1 MKIRFNQPENKTPDV
16 DRGLRVQYSAAKRSD
31 KSWRWYLIIA
41 VSSLPV
47 VYLLAVITWE
57 MINIEANGRIRVPSF
72 TVRTAVDGYV
82 EQLFVEPLQTVSEG
96 ARLAELANTP
106 LLDNRDRLQVEL
118 DALLQEKRKMLLQA
132 DHSRTS
138 AMELLKFAQEQKN
151 FSYQRLRQYE
161 SLFKQGAATQAEVA
175 LARSQ
180 HHAALENLA
189 ALERTERQERDRLY
203 NQEHG
208 QSPELRM
215 ISNRIN
221 QLQLEFDKIQDQIYQ
236 LTLIAPAGNGMVTE
250 LFAQP
255 GEFLGRGQAL
265 LEIIYPE
272 KVHIDA
278 FIPPK
283 YQDYAV
289 VGQTVLVKFPNGE
302 KAKAKI
308 VSVPGVMQK
317 SFSAEISPLETVQF
331 AILAQMEFIGD
342 VKNRLINGM
351 PVTIYLQ

>member
-1 MKIRFNQPENKTPDV
+1 MKMRFNQPENIAPDV
-16 DRGLRVQYSAAKRSD
+16 DRGLRVQYSAPKRAGRP
-31 KSWRWYLIIA
+31 WRWYLIIIF
-41 VSSLPV
+41 SSLPV
-47 VYLLAVITWE
+47 VYLLGTIAWE
-57 MINIEANGRIRVPSF
+57 AISIEANGRIRVPNF

-82 EQLFVEPLQTVSEG
+82 EKLFVEPLQTVSEG
-96 ARLAELANTP
+96 APLAGLVNNA

-118 DALLQEKRKMLLQA
+118 EALKQEKRKMVQQA
-132 DHSRTS
+132 DDSRAS
-138 AMELLKFAQEQKN
+138 MIQLLKFAQEQKD
-151 FSYQRLRQYE
+151 FASQRLRQYE
-161 SLFKQGAATQAEVA
+161 TLFKQGAATQAEIA

-180 HHAALENLA
+180 LNSALENLVT
-189 ALERTERQERDRLY
+189 LERTERQERDKLY

-208 QSPELRM
+208 QSPEIRM

-221 QLQLEFDKIQDQIYQ
+221 QLQLEFDKIEDQIYQ
-236 LTLIAPAGNGMVTE
+236 LMLIAPAGNGMVTE
-250 LFAQP
+250 LFTQP

-272 KVHIDA
+272 KVYIDA

-283 YQDYAV
+283 YQDHAV

-302 KAKAKI
+302 KVKAKI

-317 SFSAEISPLETVQF
+317 SVPAEIHPLETVQF
-331 AILAQMEFIGD
+331 AILAQMEFLGN

-351 PVTIYLQ
+351 PVTIYLH

>member
-47 VYLLAVITWE
+47 VYLLAVIAWE

-118 DALLQEKRKMLLQA
+118 DALVQEKRKMLLQA

-151 FSYQRLRQYE
+151 FSYQRLRQY
-161 SLFKQGAATQAEVA
+161 
-175 LARSQ
+175 
-180 HHAALENLA
+180 
-189 ALERTERQERDRLY
+189 
-203 NQEHG
+203 
-208 QSPELRM
+208 
-215 ISNRIN
+215 
-221 QLQLEFDKIQDQIYQ
+221 
-236 LTLIAPAGNGMVTE
+236 
-250 LFAQP
+250 
-255 GEFLGRGQAL
+255 
-265 LEIIYPE
+265 
-272 KVHIDA
+272 
-278 FIPPK
+278 
-283 YQDYAV
+283 
-289 VGQTVLVKFPNGE
+289 
-302 KAKAKI
+302 
-308 VSVPGVMQK
+308 
-317 SFSAEISPLETVQF
+317 
-331 AILAQMEFIGD
+331 
-342 VKNRLINGM
+342 
-351 PVTIYLQ
+351 

>member
-1 MKIRFNQPENKTPDV
+1 MKIRFNQPENKAPDV
-16 DRGLRVQYSAAKRSD
+16 DRGLRVQYSAAKRSANP
-31 KSWRWYLIIA
+31 WRWYLIIA
-41 VSSLPV
+41 VSSLPI
-47 VYLLAVITWE
+47 VYLLAVIVWE
-57 MINIEANGRIRVPSF
+57 MINIEANGRIRVPNF

-82 EQLFVEPLQTVSEG
+82 EQLFVAPLQKVSEG
-96 ARLAELANTP
+96 TRLAELVNAS

-118 DALLQEKRKMLLQA
+118 DGLVQEKRKMLLRA
-132 DHSRTS
+132 DHSK
-138 AMELLKFAQEQKN
+138 ANAIELLKFAQEQKN

-175 LARSQ
+175 SARSQ
-180 HHAALENLA
+180 YNSALENLFV
-189 ALERTERQERDRLY
+189 LERAERQDRNRLY
-203 NQEHG
+203 GQERG
-208 QSPELRM
+208 QSPEM
-215 ISNRIN
+215 FVISNRIS
-221 QLQLEFDKIQDQIYQ
+221 QLQLEFDKTQDQIYQ
-236 LTLIAPAGNGMVTE
+236 LNLIAPAGDGMVTE

-272 KVHIDA
+272 KVYIDA

-289 VGQTVLVKFPNGE
+289 AGKTVLVKFPNGE
-302 KAKAKI
+302 KVKATI

-317 SFSAEISPLETVQF
+317 SATAEINPLETVQF
-331 AILAQMEFIGD
+331 AILAQLEFAGNA
-342 VKNRLINGM
+342 KNQLINGM

>member
-1 MKIRFNQPENKTPDV
+1 
-16 DRGLRVQYSAAKRSD
+16 
-31 KSWRWYLIIA
+31 
-41 VSSLPV
+41 
-47 VYLLAVITWE
+47 
-57 MINIEANGRIRVPSF
+57 
-72 TVRTAVDGYV
+72 
-82 EQLFVEPLQTVSEG
+82 
-96 ARLAELANTP
+96 
-106 LLDNRDRLQVEL
+106 
-118 DALLQEKRKMLLQA
+118 MLLRA

-203 NQEHG
+203 SQEHG
-208 QSPELRM
+208 QSPEIRM

-255 GEFLGRGQAL
+255 GEFLGRGQPL

-278 FIPPK
+278 YIPPK
-283 YQDYAV
+283 YQDYAM
-289 VGQTVLVKFPNGE
+289 VGQTVQVKFPNGE

-331 AILAQMEFIGD
+331 AILAQMEFVGN

>member
-1 MKIRFNQPENKTPDV
+1 MKIRFNQPENKVPDV
-16 DRGLRVQYSAAKRSD
+16 DRGLRVQYSAAKRSA
-31 KSWRWYLIIA
+31 KPWRWYLIIA

-47 VYLLAVITWE
+47 VYLLAVIAWE
-57 MINIEANGRIRVPSF
+57 MINIEANGRIRVPNF

-96 ARLAELANTP
+96 ARLAGLVNTS
-106 LLDNRDRLQVEL
+106 LIDSRDRLQVEL
-118 DALLQEKRKMLLQA
+118 DALVQEKRKMLLQA
-132 DHSRTS
+132 DHSRAS

-151 FSYQRLRQYE
+151 FSYRRLRQYE

-175 LARSQ
+175 SIRSQ
-180 HHAALENLA
+180 YNSVLENLA
-189 ALERTERQERDRLY
+189 MLERGERQERDRLY

-208 QSPELRM
+208 QSPEMRM

-255 GEFLGRGQAL
+255 GEFLSRGQAL
-265 LEIIYPE
+265 LEIIYPD

-283 YQDYAV
+283 YQDHAV
-289 VGQTVLVKFPNGE
+289 VGQTVLIKFPNGE
-302 KAKAKI
+302 KAKARI

-317 SFSAEISPLETVQF
+317 SVAAEIHPLETVQF
-331 AILAQMEFIGD
+331 AILAQLEFVEN

-351 PVTIYLQ
+351 PVTIYLK